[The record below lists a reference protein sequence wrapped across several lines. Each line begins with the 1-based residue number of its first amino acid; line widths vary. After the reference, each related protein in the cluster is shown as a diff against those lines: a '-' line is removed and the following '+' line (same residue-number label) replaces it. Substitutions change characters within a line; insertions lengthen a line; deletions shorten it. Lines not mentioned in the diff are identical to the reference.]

1 MSSTGKKRPS
11 TRRRAARRWTIL
23 AILAL
28 VAVTGIAVYGVTI
41 LIKGPGAQAAAYSL
55 QGTALQIRIEIR
67 QQSIFSTTFDRTVR
81 VNTRDRQRQA
91 DLRPDTG
98 GFGRI
103 NLYRQADRVMA
114 VAWGSTIG
122 AAIST
127 GDIEVLPGPTLP
139 ESPVGYLG
147 AFDMDENKKLRYYSA
162 ADCPF
167 IAIATA
173 DRPRRCRG

>member
-11 TRRRAARRWTIL
+11 ARRRAARRWTIL
-23 AILAL
+23 AILGL
-28 VAVTGIAVYGVTI
+28 VLVTGAAVAGVI
-41 LIKGPGAQAAAYSL
+41 MLIRGPGAQAASYAL
-55 QGTALQIRIEIR
+55 QGTALQIRLEIR
-67 QQSIFSTTFDRTVR
+67 QQSLFASTFDRTVR

-91 DLRPDTG
+91 DLRPDPG

-122 AAIST
+122 AVINT
-127 GDIEVLPGPTLP
+127 GDIEVLTGPALP

-147 AFDMDENKKLRYYSA
+147 AFDMDERQKLRFYSA
-162 ADCPF
+162 AECPF

>member
-11 TRRRAARRWTIL
+11 ARRRAARRWTVL
-23 AILAL
+23 AILGLL
-28 VAVTGIAVYGVTI
+28 VVTGIAVYGVT
-41 LIKGPGAQAAAYSL
+41 LMIKGPGAQAAAYSL
-55 QGTALQIRIEIR
+55 QGTALQIRLEIR

-81 VNTRDRQRQA
+81 VNTRERQRQA

-122 AAIST
+122 AVINT

-147 AFDMDENKKLRYYSA
+147 AFDMDERKRLRFYSA
-162 ADCPF
+162 SECPY
-167 IAIATA
+167 IAIASA
-173 DRPRRCRG
+173 DRPRSCRG

>member
-11 TRRRAARRWTIL
+11 ARRRAARRWTIL

-28 VAVTGIAVYGVTI
+28 VAVTGVAVYGVTI

-55 QGTALQIRIEIR
+55 QGTALQIRVEIR
-67 QQSIFSTTFDRTVR
+67 QQSIFSSTFDRTVR

-98 GFGRI
+98 GFGRV
-103 NLYRQADRVMA
+103 NLYRQAERVMA
-114 VAWGSTIG
+114 VAWGSTIS
-122 AAIST
+122 ATIST

-147 AFDMDENKKLRYYSA
+147 AFDMDENKKLRFYSA
-162 ADCPF
+162 TDCPYV
-167 IAIATA
+167 AIATT
-173 DRPRRCRG
+173 DRPRSCRG